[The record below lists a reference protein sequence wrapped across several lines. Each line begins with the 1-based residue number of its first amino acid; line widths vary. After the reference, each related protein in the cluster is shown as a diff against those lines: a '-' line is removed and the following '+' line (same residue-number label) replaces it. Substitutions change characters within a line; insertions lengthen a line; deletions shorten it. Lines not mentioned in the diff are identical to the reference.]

1 MAENP
6 SDLASGGSILRV
18 GEVPRLEVPSR
29 GETSPNTTPVLASSL
44 PLPDKPSIA
53 VLPFQNMSGDPE
65 QEYFAD
71 GMVEEIITALSRIR
85 WLFVIARNSSFT
97 YKGQAVD
104 VKQVGREL
112 GVCYVLE
119 GSVRKTRN
127 RVRISAQLIDAL
139 SGAHLWADRFEG
151 SLENVFQL
159 QDDVALRVAGVI
171 EPALQAAETACAA
184 ARPTTSLTAY
194 DLYLRAD
201 ATHLSAGPQSG
212 GALCLLEE
220 AIARDPNYGP
230 ALALAAVCRGRL
242 YMHGTSEDPEE
253 DKRKAAV
260 FARRAL
266 QVAGD
271 DPRVLADAA
280 LALAFLGEDIG
291 AMMALV
297 DRALVLNPSFARG
310 WYIRASLRLLAGQL
324 DVAIEH
330 AENSLRL
337 SPRERVGWAHY
348 VIGAAHFFSRR
359 FAEAVQKFLLAMQE
373 DPSATGSYRILAAC
387 YAHLGRME
395 EAREVIARLRAIT
408 PKLMPNASLLRNPDH
423 RELYLSGVRMATGET
438 T

>member
-1 MAENP
+1 MGLLLP
-6 SDLASGGSILRV
+6 WLR
-18 GEVPRLEVPSR
+18 
-29 GETSPNTTPVLASSL
+29 
-44 PLPDKPSIA
+44 
-53 VLPFQNMSGDPE
+53 F
-65 QEYFAD
+65 
-71 GMVEEIITALSRIR
+71 
-85 WLFVIARNSSFT
+85 
-97 YKGQAVD
+97 AVD
-104 VKQVGREL
+104 ASI
-112 GVCYVLE
+112 C
-119 GSVRKTRN
+119 
-127 RVRISAQLIDAL
+127 
-139 SGAHLWADRFEG
+139 
-151 SLENVFQL
+151 
-159 QDDVALRVAGVI
+159 
-171 EPALQAAETACAA
+171 TA
-184 ARPTTSLTAY
+184 R
-194 DLYLRAD
+194 
-201 ATHLSAGPQSG
+201 
-212 GALCLLEE
+212 
-220 AIARDPNYGP
+220 
-230 ALALAAVCRGRL
+230 
-242 YMHGTSEDPEE
+242 EDPEE

-280 LALAFLGEDIG
+280 FALVFLGEDIG

-297 DRALVLNPSFARG
+297 NRALVLNPSFARG